1 MLILGRPGLEHNV
14 YPMKMI
20 RTVTPASLRAQF
32 RESICSC
39 PMTMDK
45 VLNCVKSKRLS
56 GSFDYDCFL
65 GVIVSRYVLVGE
77 ENTKFEDFCAKQY
90 CQWIASLH
98 LADEA
103 KTTSFSQRILL
114 ASSSSAKTWLAG
126 IFVVMLQPIP

>member
-1 MLILGRPGLEHNV
+1 VLILGRPGLEYNV

-32 RESICSC
+32 RESIYSC

-77 ENTKFEDFCAKQY
+77 ENTNFEDICMNQF
-90 CQWIASLH
+90 CQWITSLH
-98 LADEA
+98 LADKA
-103 KTTSFSQRILL
+103 KTTSFSRKNL
-114 ASSSSAKTWLAG
+114 
-126 IFVVMLQPIP
+126 V